1 RNNHIKIKIHNSA
14 TLKTQ
19 PTNNPIYKAHL
30 QNIKA
35 QTNNLKKT
43 TRINKT
49 FTITHPQLKTI
60 SKTQRFHRQKQ
71 SLTHLFF

>member
-1 RNNHIKIKIHNSA
+1 IKIHNSA

-35 QTNNLKKT
+35 QTNNLKKQPEL
-43 TRINKT
+43 IK
-49 FTITHPQLKTI
+49 PLQLHTLN
-60 SKTQRFHRQKQ
+60 SKQFRKLKDFIGKNSH
-71 SLTHLFF
+71 

>member
-1 RNNHIKIKIHNSA
+1 NHIKIKIHNSA

-35 QTNNLKKT
+35 QTNNLKKQPEL
-43 TRINKT
+43 IK
-49 FTITHPQLKTI
+49 PLQLHTLN
-60 SKTQRFHRQKQ
+60 SKQFRKLKDFIGKNSH
-71 SLTHLFF
+71 

>member
-1 RNNHIKIKIHNSA
+1 IKIKIHNSA

-35 QTNNLKKT
+35 QTNNQKKQPELIKPLQLHTLNSKQFRKLKDFIGK
-43 TRINKT
+43 NS
-49 FTITHPQLKTI
+49 H
-60 SKTQRFHRQKQ
+60 
-71 SLTHLFF
+71 

>member
-1 RNNHIKIKIHNSA
+1 NIKIKIHNSA

-35 QTNNLKKT
+35 QTNNLKKQPEL
-43 TRINKT
+43 IK
-49 FTITHPQLKTI
+49 PLQLHTLN
-60 SKTQRFHRQKQ
+60 SKQFRKLKDFIGKNSH
-71 SLTHLFF
+71 

>member
-1 RNNHIKIKIHNSA
+1 HIKIKIHNSA

-35 QTNNLKKT
+35 QTNNLKKQPEL
-43 TRINKT
+43 IK
-49 FTITHPQLKTI
+49 PLQLHTLN
-60 SKTQRFHRQKQ
+60 SKQFRKLKDFIGKNSH
-71 SLTHLFF
+71 